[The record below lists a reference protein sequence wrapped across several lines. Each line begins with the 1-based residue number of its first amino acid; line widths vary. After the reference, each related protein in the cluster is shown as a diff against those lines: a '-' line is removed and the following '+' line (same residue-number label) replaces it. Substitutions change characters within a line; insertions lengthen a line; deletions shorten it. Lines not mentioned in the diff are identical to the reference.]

1 LTNPAVVRPDQTL
14 SSGLA
19 IAGAFEGTHVGA
31 SLERAAVRRQIA
43 VTRFDTQDAMRTN
56 RVPRA
61 VLWRF
66 GGHRPARL
74 HAFSA
79 EVVSRC
85 VRVRPALLIATGAAP
100 LTRTALRRLRGLG
113 VACFNYSTDDPWNKA
128 MRASWHLWA
137 LPEYDAVFTTR
148 SANLE
153 CFRSIGCADVHYL
166 PFAYDDELFSSPGE
180 PHVPPIH
187 DILFVGGADK
197 DRIAFITRFLNLGL
211 SIALVGGYWEQ
222 CGTTRPYA
230 LGLQPPEALAHLTAA
245 ARVNLCLV
253 RRANRDGHVMRSF
266 EIAALGGCMLAE
278 DTLEHRQIFGPDG
291 QAVVYFR
298 TAEEAAE
305 KARGL
310 LADKNERARLSMAAR
325 RCVVTG
331 GHTYSDRLNA
341 MLAVARRV
349 VPKSVS

>member
-1 LTNPAVVRPDQTL
+1 MVRPDQTL

-79 EVVSRC
+79 ELVSRC

-128 MRASWHLWA
+128 MRR
-137 LPEYDAVFTTR
+137 PGTR
-148 SANLE
+148 GLCRNPTPYSQLGRPISNVS
-153 CFRSIGCADVHYL
+153 RSIGCADVHYL

-180 PHVPPIH
+180 PHIPPSH

-197 DRIAFITRFLNLGL
+197 DRIAFITRLLESWSFDRAGRWLLGAVQDNP
-211 SIALVGGYWEQ
+211 AL
-222 CGTTRPYA
+222 C
-230 LGLQPPEALAHLTAA
+230 
-245 ARVNLCLV
+245 AR
-253 RRANRDGHVMRSF
+253 
-266 EIAALGGCMLAE
+266 IAAS
-278 DTLEHRQIFGPDG
+278 P
-291 QAVVYFR
+291 
-298 TAEEAAE
+298 
-305 KARGL
+305 
-310 LADKNERARLSMAAR
+310 
-325 RCVVTG
+325 RCCHV
-331 GHTYSDRLNA
+331 
-341 MLAVARRV
+341 
-349 VPKSVS
+349 